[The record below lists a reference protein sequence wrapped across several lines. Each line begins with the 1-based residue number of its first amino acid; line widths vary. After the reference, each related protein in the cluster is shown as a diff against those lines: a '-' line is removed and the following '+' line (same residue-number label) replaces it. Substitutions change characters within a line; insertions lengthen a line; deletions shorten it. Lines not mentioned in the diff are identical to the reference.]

1 MNAVKFK
8 IATLLLFFLFT
19 VNVFGQEENS
29 PNQNDS
35 SYLSAAVNFI
45 SDAVFMGRKDS
56 ISSPY
61 LYPSLLYHHKSG
73 LYAKGSLSYLTKSDE
88 SRIDLYLLTAGID
101 FNIKNFYGDISATK
115 YFFNDKSY
123 TVISGV
129 EADITASLLYDF
141 KIVDV
146 SLAASSYFSKNSTT
160 DFFLSSEISHDFTT
174 SDKAFQISPTA
185 GVYLGSQNFYEQYYI
200 YNRFGSRSG
209 SGQGNGPGGG
219 GGEPI
224 ITTEIVLEESEKFGV
239 MAYEFSLPMWYTNNS
254 FTFSFLPVLAIPQ
267 NEATITVDG
276 IVSKEELDETFYLM
290 VGIAYRFD

>member
-1 MNAVKFK
+1 
-8 IATLLLFFLFT
+8 
-19 VNVFGQEENS
+19 
-29 PNQNDS
+29 
-35 SYLSAAVNFI
+35 
-45 SDAVFMGRKDS
+45 MGGKDS
-56 ISSPY
+56 ISAPY
-61 LYPSLLYHHKSG
+61 LYPSLIYHHKSG

-101 FNIKNFYGDISATK
+101 FNIKNFYGDISGTK

-129 EADITASLLYDF
+129 EADITATLLYDF
-141 KIVDV
+141 TIVDV
-146 SLAASSYFSKNSTT
+146 SLAASTYLSKNSTN

-185 GVYLGSQNFYEQYYI
+185 GVYFGSQNIYEQYYI

-209 SGQGNGPGGG
+209 FGHGNGP

-239 MAYEFSLPMWYTNNS
+239 MAYEFSLPIWYTNNS

-267 NEATITVDG
+267 NEATLTVDG
-276 IVSKEELDETFYLM
+276 EVFKEELDETFYWM
-290 VGIAYRFD
+290 MGIAYRFD

>member
-1 MNAVKFK
+1 MSTVKFK
-8 IATLLLFFLFT
+8 IATTLLFLLLN
-19 VNVFGQEENS
+19 VPVFGQEEES
-29 PNQNDS
+29 TDQNN
-35 SYLSAAVNFI
+35 SYLAVAVNYI

-56 ISSPY
+56 ISAPY
-61 LYPSLLYHHKSG
+61 IYPSLLYHHKSG

-101 FNIKNFYGDISATK
+101 FNIKNFYGDLSATK

-141 KIVDV
+141 KIVNLSV
-146 SLAASSYFSKNSTT
+146 AASAYFSENSTS

-174 SDKAFQISPTA
+174 SDNAFIISPTA

-209 SGQGNGPGGG
+209 SGHGNGPGG

-224 ITTEIVLEESEKFGV
+224 ITTEVVMTESEEFGI
-239 MAYEFSLPMWYTNNS
+239 MAYELSLPMSYTSNS
-254 FTFSFLPVLAIPQ
+254 FTFSFLPVVAIPQ
-267 NEATITVDG
+267 NEATLTVDG
-276 IVSKEELDETFYLM
+276 EVFKEELEDTFYWM
-290 VGIAYRFD
+290 VGLAYRFN

>member
-1 MNAVKFK
+1 MSTVKFK
-8 IATLLLFFLFT
+8 TVIILLFLLLN
-19 VNVFGQEENS
+19 VQVFGQEEKKAD
-29 PNQNDS
+29 PNN
-35 SYLSAAVNFI
+35 SYLTVAVNYI

-56 ISSPY
+56 ISAPY

-88 SRIDLYLLTAGID
+88 SRVDLYLLTAGID
-101 FNIKNFYGDISATK
+101 FNIKNFYGDLSATK

-129 EADITASLLYDF
+129 EADITANLLYDF
-141 KIVDV
+141 KIVNLSV
-146 SLAASSYFSKNSTT
+146 AASAYFSENSTS

-174 SDKAFQISPTA
+174 SDNSFQISPTA

-209 SGQGNGPGGG
+209 SGHGNGSSGS

-224 ITTEIVLEESEKFGV
+224 ITTEIVMTESEKFDI
-239 MAYEFSLPMWYTNNS
+239 MAYEFSLPMYFTNNS

-267 NEATITVDG
+267 NEATLTVDG
-276 IVSKEELDETFYLM
+276 EVFKEELEETFYWM

>member
-1 MNAVKFK
+1 MSNIKFK
-8 IATLLLFFLFT
+8 IAVILLFLLL
-19 VNVFGQEENS
+19 NAPVFGQEEKS
-29 PNQNDS
+29 ANQNES
-35 SYLSAAVNFI
+35 SYLSASVNYI

-56 ISSPY
+56 ISAPY

-73 LYAKGSLSYLTKSDE
+73 LYAQGSLSYLTKSDE

-115 YFFNDKSY
+115 YFFNDESY
-123 TVISGV
+123 SVISGV
-129 EADITASLLYDF
+129 EADITANLLYDF
-141 KIVDV
+141 KIVNV
-146 SLAASSYFSKNSTT
+146 SLAASSYFSENSTT

-174 SDKAFQISPTA
+174 SDNSFQISPTA

-209 SGQGNGPGGG
+209 TGQGNGGVVS
-219 GGEPI
+219 EPI

-239 MAYEFSLPMWYTNNS
+239 MSYEFSLPMWYTSNS
-254 FTFSFLPVLAIPQ
+254 FTYSFLPVLAIPQ
-267 NEATITVDG
+267 NEATFTVDG
-276 IVSKEELDETFYLM
+276 EIFKEELNETFYWM